1 MPFWTSLKE
10 QLLNMWSTWSIAQRT
25 GFSAASLAC
34 LLTVAGTVIWA
45 SQPDY
50 VVIQSGLTP
59 TEASKIVGLLDT
71 EKIGYKLNFSS
82 SAVSVASSDV
92 GKARMALKD
101 ILDAEEN
108 DEATDSGQISFL
120 PGGGDGNNDR
130 RRAAMEKRIQKS
142 LIQIRGIQAAT
153 VSIGQP
159 EQSPFVVDQSP
170 VTAAVVIKP
179 SAGTQI
185 SSATAQT
192 IIAVVARSVPG
203 LSNSN
208 IVLTDTNGRQ
218 IGSQE
223 GIQADLGMQ
232 LEYRQ
237 RIETALAGKVERL
250 LAAAQGVR
258 AVVQVTAD
266 VDFSKQ
272 TRSVITIDPEL
283 KATRSTTVT
292 AQKQDNGVA
301 PPAGVPGAATNI
313 PADANATSG
322 AGGKYT
328 NEQMEAVYDY
338 PSTSEEVVV
347 IPGKILRLTVA
358 AIVDVQ
364 PSAAPSGNPGTPP
377 AAGPLLQ
384 QQQIEDIV
392 KTAVGFDAE
401 RNDDIQVILAPLAP
415 EVADTPVLTGFLW
428 EQWQPLLQSIS
439 LGLAATLAFLIGM
452 MLMKRMK
459 PIVITET
466 VGPGIP
472 LADARRLAAISEQAR
487 AKPEI
492 VANILSAWLNEQNE
506 APAAAGSAMASGS
519 ASATIAAGASSASGL
534 SGASVPRSA
543 MPQNSQSPFNENRK
557 AA

>member
-1 MPFWTSLKE
+1 MAFWNSLKD
-10 QLLNMWSTWSIAQRT
+10 QLLSLWSTWTLAQRT
-25 GFSAASLAC
+25 GFSAAALAC

-59 TEASKIVGLLDT
+59 SEASKIVGLLDT

-101 ILDAEEN
+101 IIDSEDDKNGA
-108 DEATDSGQISFL
+108 DSGQIPFL
-120 PGGGDGNNDR
+120 PGSGDGNEDR
-130 RRAAMEKRIQKS
+130 RRAAMEKRIEKS
-142 LIQIRGIQAAT
+142 LKQIRGIQAAT
-153 VSIGQP
+153 ISISQP

-179 SAGTQI
+179 SPGTQI

-192 IIAVVARSVPG
+192 IIMVVARSVPG

-218 IGSQE
+218 IGSQD

-237 RIETALAGKVERL
+237 RIEAALAGKVERL

-283 KATRSTTVT
+283 KATRSTSIT
-292 AQKQDNGVA
+292 AQKQDLGAA
-301 PPAGVPGAATNI
+301 PPVGVPGAATNI
-313 PADANATSG
+313 PADANAKG
-322 AGGKYT
+322 ANGGKYT
-328 NEQMEAVYDY
+328 NEQMDAVYDY
-338 PSTSEEVVV
+338 PSTSEEVVI

-358 AIVDVQ
+358 AIVDIQ
-364 PSAAPSGNPGTPP
+364 PTAAPAGNPGATPV
-377 AAGPLLQ
+377 PLLQ

-392 KTAVGFDAE
+392 KTAVGFDLE
-401 RNDDIQVILAPLAP
+401 RNDDVQVILAPLAP
-415 EVADTPVLTGFLW
+415 EVADMPVLTGFLW

-472 LADARRLAAISEQAR
+472 LADARRLAVISEQAK
-487 AKPEI
+487 ANPEI
-492 VANILSAWLNEQNE
+492 VASILSAWLNEQTE
-506 APAAAGSAMASGS
+506 TPAAVPPSTAAATGTGMGLATGSADFSGS
-519 ASATIAAGASSASGL
+519 QGTG
-534 SGASVPRSA
+534 GASVPRSA
-543 MPQNSQSPFNENRK
+543 MPQNQRNENRK